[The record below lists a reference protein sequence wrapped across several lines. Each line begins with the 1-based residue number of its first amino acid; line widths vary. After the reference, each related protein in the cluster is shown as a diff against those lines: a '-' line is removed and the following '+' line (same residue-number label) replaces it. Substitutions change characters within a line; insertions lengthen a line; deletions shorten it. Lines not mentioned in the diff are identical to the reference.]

1 MVWLS
6 MMRVVSDAS
15 VLIHLARIGYFR
27 LLKDLYGEVVIATGV
42 YSEVVERGWGLNQY
56 HGSVKFNNF
65 HNFSN
70 RDETGAV
77 AQHR

>member
-1 MVWLS
+1 
-6 MMRVVSDAS
+6 MREKCRSPLKPSCGREDIAVVIRVGDRM
-15 VLIHLARIGYFR
+15 LPICRECWRKLARMNA
-27 LLKDLYGEVVIATGV
+27 E
-42 YSEVVERGWGLNQY
+42 WGLNQY